1 MEYKEKTILKN
12 PCTTLLE
19 KKKKKKM
26 DTMYQVFIPV
36 GD

>member
-19 KKKKKKM
+19 KKKKM

>member
-1 MEYKEKTILKN
+1 MEYKEKTILNN

-19 KKKKKKM
+19 KKKM

>member
-19 KKKKKKM
+19 KKM